1 MNKRMKKKHLLE
13 KEIVELKQKMEEV
26 FTKVTVLEE
35 AYEQLKIENAK
46 ISKCIHKFQKPF
58 WRRS

>member
-1 MNKRMKKKHLLE
+1 MNKRMKKKYLLE
-13 KEIVELKQKMEEV
+13 KEIAELKQKLEEV

-46 ISKCIHKFQKPF
+46 LCKGGML
-58 WRRS
+58 